1 MTAQHCRI
9 NLTHVKIGPRQGGGR
24 VTDGGAANCYFD
36 AVRYKGNTQHP
47 KVVKNIFHWLVGRAR
62 AVARFGGVTPQCL

>member
-1 MTAQHCRI
+1 MVAL
-9 NLTHVKIGPRQGGGR
+9 LTVILMQLATK
-24 VTDGGAANCYFD
+24 VTLN
-36 AVRYKGNTQHP
+36 NTQHP